1 MKQRADCKAYQVSD
15 QMTCPS
21 CRLTWDV
28 NDPEPPMCRLGE
40 EPENLV
46 AQDAVERGGKRPLMA
61 KDRQR
66 AAEKG
71 YRRYKGHKLYG

>member
-1 MKQRADCKAYQVSD
+1 MKQRSDCKAYQVSD

-40 EPENLV
+40 EPESLV
-46 AQDAVERGGKRPLMA
+46 AQDAVERKHTRNY
-61 KDRQR
+61 R
-66 AAEKG
+66 A
-71 YRRYKGHKLYG
+71 RRYG